1 MKLFKHIV
9 CPYDNSDFAK
19 KALDYAAK
27 LTLNNGEQLTIL
39 YVMVNPFIFEG
50 GNPILSNNVLAID
63 LLEKMRLEE
72 NQQLES
78 IKNEILK
85 SHPGLNVNIAL
96 IESND
101 IGDAIN
107 EFQKSSSA
115 DLVVMGSHGRKGI
128 KRFILGSVAEAV
140 LRNLECPVL
149 VVK

>member
-78 IKNEILK
+78 IKNEIIK